1 MVDAPPDPQREL
13 ESTLLLSRLRSNRI
27 AVKYLILSVLV
38 LGGMGLLN
46 YFDVFEGVSD
56 SVMRFMD
63 RLASYGKIGMF
74 LLGLVSNTTLVIIV
88 PYNLPMFTLIIYA
101 DTLWEVAAIGA
112 ATGLGG
118 GIGEVISYAVA
129 HTIASHVDNLSESA
143 LFRWTKRTIER
154 RPRLIPLFVFL
165 ASATP
170 VPDMAIIVPL
180 SLIRYSWTKMILPMI
195 TGKVLQNVVVA
206 IVFRFAADAVAE
218 RLSDDIHFDLT
229 AIFLALF
236 ILLIAYQI
244 EHTRAQQKKAERARS
259 ERARGEIE
267 RISAAD

>member
-1 MVDAPPDPQREL
+1 ML
-13 ESTLLLSRLRSNRI
+13 NRLRSNRI

-38 LGGMGLLN
+38 LGGMGMLN
-46 YFDVFEGVSD
+46 YFDVFEGFSD
-56 SVMRFMD
+56 TVMRFMD

-74 LLGLVSNTTLVIIV
+74 VVGLVSNTTLVIIV
-88 PYNLPMFTLIIYA
+88 PYNLPMFTLVIYA

-118 GIGEVISYAVA
+118 GLGEVISYAVA
-129 HTIASHVDNLSESA
+129 HTLASHVDSLSESA

-154 RPRLIPLFVFL
+154 RPRLIPLFVWL

-180 SLIRYSWTKMILPMI
+180 SLIRYPWKKMILPMI
-195 TGKVLQNVVVA
+195 TGKILQNVVVA
-206 IVFRFAADAVAE
+206 LLFRFAADAVAD
-218 RLSDDIHFDLT
+218 RLSDNINFDLT
-229 AIFLALF
+229 AIFLVLF

-244 EHTRAQQKKAERARS
+244 ENARAQQKNTERTPS
-259 ERARGEIE
+259 ERAGSEIE

>member
-1 MVDAPPDPQREL
+1 MDAPPVAPRGL
-13 ESTLLLSRLRSNRI
+13 ESTLLLRKLRSNRI
-27 AVKYLILSVLV
+27 AVKYIILTALV

-46 YFDVFEGVSD
+46 ALDVFEGVSD
-56 SVMRFMD
+56 SVMQLMD

-74 LLGLVSNTTLVIIV
+74 VIGLVSNTTLVIIV
-88 PYNLPMFTLIIYA
+88 PYNLPMFTLVIYA

-118 GIGEVISYAVA
+118 GIGETISYGVA
-129 HTIASHVDNLSESA
+129 HTLASHVDNLSESG

-154 RPRLIPLFVFL
+154 HPRVIPLFVFL

-180 SLIRYSWTKMILPMI
+180 SLIRYPWPKMVLPMI
-195 TGKVLQNVVVA
+195 AGKVFQNVVVA
-206 IVFRFAADAVAE
+206 MIFRYAADAVAE
-218 RLSDDIHFDLT
+218 RLNGDINFDLT

-236 ILLIAYQI
+236 ILLIAYQV
-244 EHTRAQQKKAERARS
+244 ENARARQKEAERAREEHPGS
-259 ERARGEIE
+259 EVEQ
-267 RISAAD
+267 ISAAE